1 MLYPLTFQPI
11 FQERVWGGRN
21 LERLYQKPLPPEAP
35 IGESWELCDRP
46 GAVSVIANGPLAGKD
61 LRWLMENHREE
72 LLGEAAPLRGRFPL
86 LVKLLDAQQ
95 RLSLQVHP
103 PPPVAAK
110 LGGEAKSELWYITD
124 AAPGAELMAGLKR
137 GTTRAEFEQR
147 LKAGTVADSA
157 HRLPVK
163 AGDALFLPAGRLH
176 ATGGTVI
183 IEIQQNAD
191 TTYRVFDWNRLGLD
205 GQPRQLH
212 FAQALASIDFN
223 DLEPALVQTRFK
235 HRRGALERPLADDPF
250 LVVDECQAEAGAEVP
265 FFGSDRP
272 LILGVVSGQL
282 TVKHAASGQMLSLG
296 PGSFCL
302 LPAAVEDVVVSA
314 QSEVTYLVAEPGEG
328 QAEEPTEAV
337 SERAVTPTWQSYRR
351 GRRRRSRRRLGGWLN
366 RQRLKKMLTKRFTYS
381 PLLKMLV
388 FKFWF
393 RMAFLFCLAV
403 AIFMALFL
411 PKMWVASP
419 EGFLPVVKISGL
431 DKLQAAMLRRSARRA
446 TAAGQFEQAAYAW
459 QAALAQNPADADLA
473 RGQVRSVLA
482 QEPPNPKLGG
492 PAVRNS
498 FWLLRLTQTNR
509 ADLELTVKLYEKF
522 RLYELIGQLLRPQAA
537 ALTGSLQTA
546 YLRAQFYQRQMAEFA
561 RGWNRLAPAQQADPE
576 MALYHAA
583 YLAAWGPAETAAEGK
598 QRLAAALDG
607 PAPLRVVANRLVL
620 AVYAHLDDA
629 SRFGEA
635 LRRLEQSR
643 ADSALDHVQYWRL
656 LAASGQKREAAE
668 LARNYVYPPATSVEV
683 VQLAEM
689 DAALGLNEEALQ
701 LLARYAPQFSFSE
714 QLWILYANLLIQE
727 KRWDELR
734 AIASQMRHVEAARDQ
749 LEAFSFYLQA
759 QADFAQRRLELAQR
773 ALEQAASRPFP
784 DPALGIAVATGSL
797 KLGYPGTAKT
807 ILLKLES
814 VLATNLTYWQAA
826 FDTALQLKDGDW
838 LLKSARNLYQAQPAN
853 PLQLNRYAAALLVNR
868 QQTED
873 AVQLT
878 RQLISAY
885 PRSVAAVVNHSIALL
900 LNQRAAEARVLLATI
915 NTNALRG
922 EETHAYYLAQF
933 ELCLQ
938 QRKLE
943 AARQALAG
951 VDKARLFPAQQRWL
965 EQAQAKLP
973 PARP

>member
-21 LERLYQKPLPPEAP
+21 LERLYQKPLPPTAR

-72 LLGEAAPLRGRFPL
+72 LLGQAAPLRGRFPL

-103 PPPVAAK
+103 PPAAAAK
-110 LGGEAKSELWYITD
+110 LGGEPKSELWYVAD

-147 LKAGTVADSA
+147 LKAGTVADSV

-163 AGDALFLPAGRLH
+163 AGDALFLPSGRLH
-176 ATGGTVI
+176 AGGGAVI

-191 TTYRVFDWNRLGLD
+191 TTYRLFDWKRPGLD

-212 FAQALASIDFN
+212 VAQALASIDFN
-223 DLEPALVQTRFK
+223 DWAPALVQSRFK
-235 HRRGALERPLADDPF
+235 HRRGALERPLADDPL

-272 LILGVVSGQL
+272 LVLGVVSGRL
-282 TVKHAASGQMLSLG
+282 IVKHAASGQVLSLG
-296 PGSFCL
+296 PGGFCL
-302 LPAAVEDVVVSA
+302 LPAAVDDVVVAA

-328 QAEEPTEAV
+328 EAEEPTEAAT
-337 SERAVTPTWQSYRR
+337 ERAVTPTWQSYRPA
-351 GRRRRSRRRLGGWLN
+351 RRRRSRRRLGGWLS

-393 RMAFLFCLAV
+393 RLVFLICLGV
-403 AIFMALFL
+403 ALFMALFL
-411 PKMWVASP
+411 PKMWRVSP
-419 EGFLPVVKISGL
+419 KGFLPVVKISGL
-431 DKLQAAMLRRSARRA
+431 DNLQAAMLRRTAQQA

-492 PAVRNS
+492 PAVRS
-498 FWLLRLTQTNR
+498 CFWLLRLTQTNQ
-509 ADLELTVKLYEKF
+509 ADLELAVKLYEKF
-522 RLYELIGQLLRPQAA
+522 RLYELISQLLRPQAA

-546 YLRAQFYQRQMAEFA
+546 YLKAQFYQRQMAEFA
-561 RGWNRLAPAQQADPE
+561 SGWKRLTPAQQAEPE
-576 MALYHAA
+576 MALFHAA
-583 YLAAWGPAETAAEGK
+583 YLAAWGPPETAAEGK

-620 AVYAHLDDA
+620 AVYARLDDA

-635 LRRLEQSR
+635 LRRLQQAR

-668 LARNYVYPPATSVEV
+668 LARNYVYPPASSVEV

-689 DAALGLNEEALQ
+689 DAALGLNEQALQ
-701 LLARYAPQFSFSE
+701 LLERYAPQFSFSD
-714 QLWILYANLLIQE
+714 QLWTLYANLLIQE
-727 KRWDELR
+727 KQWDELR
-734 AIASQMRHVEAARDQ
+734 AIASQIRHVETVRDQ

-759 QADFAQRRLELAQR
+759 RADFAQRRRELAES
-773 ALEQAASRPFP
+773 ALEQAARRPFP
-784 DPALGIAVATGSL
+784 NPALGMAVAAGSL
-797 KLGYPGTAKT
+797 KLGYPDTAKT
-807 ILLKLES
+807 ILLKLETGQS
-814 VLATNLTYWQAA
+814 TNLTYWQAA
-826 FDTALQLKDGDW
+826 FDAALELKDGEW
-838 LLKSARNLYQAQPAN
+838 LLKSARHLYQAQPAS
-853 PLQLNRYAAALLVNR
+853 PTQLNRYAAALLVNR
-868 QQTED
+868 QQTDE

-878 RQLISAY
+878 RQLLTAY
-885 PRSVAAVVNHSIALL
+885 PRSVAAVINHSIALL
-900 LNQRAAEARVLLATI
+900 LNQRTAEAQALLATV
-915 NTNALRG
+915 NAMALEG
-922 EETHAYYLAQF
+922 EEAHAYYLAQF

-938 QRKLE
+938 QQELE

-965 EQAQAKLP
+965 EQAQARLP
-973 PARP
+973 PARQ